1 MFFKRKK
8 KFEEP
13 LGDIKEIVKSSCLR
27 HIAFIMD
34 GNGRWAERRSLPREA
49 GHKVGADTFRKIVR
63 YCFDCG
69 IETVTVYAFSTEN
82 WSRPKREIDALMDLL
97 DDNIRRAENEDEEN
111 RTKYVFLGD
120 VSALGDAHA
129 SRCRELEDLTARYKK
144 TLNIA
149 LNYGGRAEIVK
160 AANDC
165 IRDGITQITDKD
177 ISERLYTAH
186 SPDPDLIVRTAGE
199 YRLSNFL
206 MWQSAYSE
214 FYFTNVLWPDMSGEE
229 VDRAIID
236 FSHRKRKFGG
246 IKNA

>member
-1 MFFKRKK
+1 MLFKRKK
-8 KFEEP
+8 KTEEP
-13 LGDIKEIVKSSCLR
+13 AGDVKETVKASGLR

-34 GNGRWAERRSLPREA
+34 GNGRWAQRRSLPREA

-82 WSRPKREIDALMDLL
+82 WSRPKREVDALMDLL

-120 VSALGDAHA
+120 VSALGEEHA
-129 SRCRELEDLTARYKK
+129 LRCRELEELTSRYKK

-165 IRDGITQITDKD
+165 IRDGITHITDAD
-177 ISERLYTAH
+177 ISARLYTAH

-214 FYFTNVLWPDMSGEE
+214 FYFTDVLWPDMSGEE
-229 VDRAIID
+229 VDRAITA

-246 IKNA
+246 ISNA